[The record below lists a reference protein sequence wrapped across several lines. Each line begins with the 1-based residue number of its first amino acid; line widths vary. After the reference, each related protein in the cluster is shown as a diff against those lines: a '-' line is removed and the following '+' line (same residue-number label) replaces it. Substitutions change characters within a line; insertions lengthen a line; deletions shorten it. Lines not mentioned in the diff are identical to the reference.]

1 MYKLPIVMS
10 VQEFKQEKGLLVQ
23 SVKDV
28 EALIE
33 AE

>member
-1 MYKLPIVMS
+1 MYKSLIVMS

-23 SVKDV
+23 SVEDV

>member
-1 MYKLPIVMS
+1 MYRAPLVMT

-23 SVKDV
+23 SVADV